1 MTVDNRM
8 VAVRLYRR
16 IRNDPEIAE
25 KMGIELKINLDKSD
39 SVVSK
44 YTKGIGK
51 VIRKNDFSILLLI
64 LLYT

>member
-16 IRNDPEIAE
+16 IKNDPEIAE

-39 SVVSK
+39 SVVLN
-44 YTKGIGK
+44 IPK
-51 VIRKNDFSILLLI
+51 VSERIEK
-64 LLYT
+64 